1 MFDGSVDA
9 LAYFGVWI
17 DVLIDAPT
25 SEDREA
31 RFVAGAS
38 LGHRHRV
45 GHLGHE
51 ADRGLQERVRLRE
64 ALVDERDLGTEKH
77 QLEATEQ
84 VVDRG
89 NRHVAIR
96 QARLIAHT

>member
-1 MFDGSVDA
+1 MFDGLVDA
-9 LAYFGVWI
+9 LTYFGV
-17 DVLIDAPT
+17 LFDAST

-51 ADRGLQERVRLRE
+51 ADRGLQERVRLWE
-64 ALVDERDLGTEKH
+64 ALVDERDLGAEEH